1 MILKTKF
8 YYNFKET
15 QQMIENDIYE
25 ERWWYVFVIRIVMNE
40 NISINEDELFIDL
53 CYTYY
58 NEHEM

>member
-25 ERWWYVFVIRIVMNE
+25 ERWWYVCYE
-40 NISINEDELFIDL
+40 WHQNISINEDELFIDL
-53 CYTYY
+53 CYIYY